1 MMSNGCMVSDMMAGP
16 LGRYVGASVSCRTWW
31 SLVWSRSGYNAMKNV
46 VVGMYN
52 TVSMAKLIVEHL
64 M

>member
-1 MMSNGCMVSDMMAGP
+1 MGRDTLVGP

-31 SLVWSRSGYNAMKNV
+31 SLLWSHSGYNSTKNV

-52 TVSMAKLIVEHL
+52 IVSVVKLIVCI
-64 M
+64 